1 MSKYFRHFPTTQYKF
16 ANSSFSVEKSA
27 VNISLK
33 TVLLDNLSQ
42 NDPYA
47 FLKYTVKEDER
58 AEEIADF
65 YYNDPGLVWLVYFAN
80 DIIDPYTQWPK
91 SYENFI
97 AHFRKKYASQAQ
109 PSGTD
114 PVIWGQNTLRT
125 DNIVHWKNNTDETI
139 LISPDSYTRAQTFN
153 TDFVAGDWTAVRR
166 FDYENEENEEL
177 RNIILIN
184 DGYATTLVR
193 NLRSLLNG

>member
-1 MSKYFRHFPTTQYKF
+1 MSRYFRYYPKTQYKF

-27 VNISLK
+27 TNISLK
-33 TVLLDNLSQ
+33 TVLLKGLSQ
-42 NDPYA
+42 DDPYLY
-47 FLKYTVKEDER
+47 LKYTVKEGEK

-91 SYENFI
+91 TYEQFT

-109 PSGTD
+109 PTGTD
-114 PVIWGQNTLRT
+114 PIIWGQNTLRT
-125 DNIVHWKNNTDETI
+125 DNIVHWKNNDDETM
-139 LISPDSYTRAQTFN
+139 LITPDSYTRAQTFN
-153 TDFVAGDWTAVRR
+153 GDFVAGDWTAVRY
-166 FDYENEENEEL
+166 FDYENEENEEM
-177 RNIILIN
+177 RNIFLVN
-184 DGYATTLVR
+184 DSYATTMVE